1 MTNYRRI
8 MSRLITVLL
17 PALLLATTFCTVAA
31 TGRVVK
37 VLPHFL
43 DLKGRHALSPSLY
56 ERDAYQ
62 NQLRQN
68 PEQRSGVRFDILWRV
83 RAKAATS
90 LKLKVE
96 IRGIAQGNLPSE
108 KVLEK
113 EVKSGAGS
121 RWTPITLGGDDFK
134 AIGEVTAWRVS
145 LWEGD
150 QLIAEQKS
158 FLW

>member
-1 MTNYRRI
+1 MRRFFLFFFVAVVV
-8 MSRLITVLL
+8 ST
-17 PALLLATTFCTVAA
+17 ALSAAAA

-37 VLPHFL
+37 VLPHFQ
-43 DLKGRHALSPSLY
+43 DHKGRRALSPSLY

-62 NQLRQN
+62 SYLRQH
-68 PEQRSGVRFDILWRV
+68 PEERSGVRFDILWRV
-83 RAKAATS
+83 RTKAATS

-96 IRGIAQGNLPSE
+96 IRGIAKGNLPSE
-108 KVLEK
+108 KVLEQ
-113 EVKSGAGS
+113 EVKAGSGS

-145 LWEGD
+145 LWDGD

>member
-1 MTNYRRI
+1 MRRFKTCLVVA
-8 MSRLITVLL
+8 MMVAMAFT
-17 PALLLATTFCTVAA
+17 ATAA
-31 TGRVVK
+31 TGRVMK

-62 NQLRQN
+62 SFLRQN
-68 PEQRSGVRFDILWRV
+68 PGQRSGVGFDIHWRV
-83 RAKAATS
+83 RSKPATS
-90 LKLKVE
+90 LKLKIE
-96 IRGIAQGNLPSE
+96 IRGIAEGNLPSE

-113 EVKSGAGS
+113 EVKAGAGS
-121 RWTPITLGGDDFK
+121 RWTRITLDGENFR

-145 LWEGD
+145 LMEGD
-150 QLIAEQKS
+150 ELIAEQES

>member
-8 MSRLITVLL
+8 MSRLITGLL
-17 PALLLATTFCTVAA
+17 PALLLATTFSTVAA

-68 PEQRSGVRFDILWRV
+68 PEQRSGVRFDILWQV

>member
-1 MTNYRRI
+1 MRRF
-8 MSRLITVLL
+8 STCLL
-17 PALLLATTFCTVAA
+17 PALLFATTLTVTAA

-62 NQLRQN
+62 TYLRQH
-68 PEQRSGVRFDILWRV
+68 PEERSGVRFDIHWRV
-83 RAKAATS
+83 RTKSATS

-108 KVLEK
+108 KVIEK

-121 RWTPITLGGDDFK
+121 RWTPITLAGDDFK
-134 AIGEVTAWRVS
+134 TIGEVTAWRVS

-150 QLIAEQKS
+150 QLIVEQNS

>member
-1 MTNYRRI
+1 MRRW
-8 MSRLITVLL
+8 LTVNLL
-17 PALLLATTFCTVAA
+17 AGLLATTFAATAA

-62 NQLRQN
+62 AQLRKH
-68 PEQRSGVRFDILWRV
+68 PEQRSGLRFDIQWRV
-83 RAKAATS
+83 RTRGATN
-90 LKLKVE
+90 LKLKLE
-96 IRGIAQGNLPSE
+96 MRGIARGKLPTE
-108 KVLEK
+108 QTLETA
-113 EVKSGAGS
+113 VKGGY
-121 RWTPITLGGDDFK
+121 RWTAITLSSDDYK
-134 AIGEVTAWRVS
+134 TLGEVTAWRVS

-150 QLIAEQKS
+150 QLIGEQES

>member
-1 MTNYRRI
+1 M
-8 MSRLITVLL
+8 
-17 PALLLATTFCTVAA
+17 
-31 TGRVVK
+31 
-37 VLPHFL
+37 
-43 DLKGRHALSPSLY
+43 
-56 ERDAYQ
+56 
-62 NQLRQN
+62 
-68 PEQRSGVRFDILWRV
+68 RFDIHWRV
-83 RAKAATS
+83 RTKSTIG

-108 KVLEK
+108 KVLER
-113 EVKSGAGS
+113 EVKPSAGS
-121 RWTPITLGGDDFK
+121 RWTPITLEGDDFK

>member
-1 MTNYRRI
+1 MRR
-8 MSRLITVLL
+8 SFTVCL
-17 PALLLATTFCTVAA
+17 PALLLAMTFSAAAA

-62 NQLRQN
+62 AYLRRH
-68 PEQRSGVRFDILWRV
+68 PEERSGLRFDILSRV
-83 RAKAATS
+83 RTRGATN

-96 IRGIAQGNLPSE
+96 TRGIAEGSLPSE
-108 KVLEK
+108 KTIEST
-113 EVKSGAGS
+113 VKSGSGS
-121 RWTPITLGGDDFK
+121 RWTAITLSGDDYK
-134 AIGEVTAWRVS
+134 ALGEVTAWRVS

-150 QLIAEQKS
+150 QLIGEQKS

>member
-1 MTNYRRI
+1 MRRVVTL
-8 MSRLITVLL
+8 MLSVLM
-17 PALLLATTFCTVAA
+17 LATTLSAAAA
-31 TGRVVK
+31 TGRVAK

-43 DLKGRHALSPSLY
+43 DQKGRHALSPSLY

-62 NQLRQN
+62 SYLRRH
-68 PEQRSGVRFDILWRV
+68 PEQRSGLRFDILWRV
-83 RAKAATS
+83 RTRSPAN

-96 IRGIAQGNLPSE
+96 MRGVAQGHLPSE
-108 KVLEK
+108 KTLEQ

-121 RWTPITLGGDDFK
+121 RWTAITLSSDDFK
-134 AIGEVTAWRVS
+134 ALGEVTAWRVS
-145 LWEGD
+145 LWVDD

>member
-17 PALLLATTFCTVAA
+17 PALLLATTFSTVAA

>member
-1 MTNYRRI
+1 MRRWQ
-8 MSRLITVLL
+8 TLL
-17 PALLLATTFCTVAA
+17 PAALLLVTALSSTAA

-62 NQLRQN
+62 AQLRGH
-68 PEQRSGVRFDILWRV
+68 PEQRSGLRFDILSRV
-83 RAKAATS
+83 RTRNAVN
-90 LKLKVE
+90 LRLKVE
-96 IRGIAQGNLPSE
+96 MRGIAQGNLPSE
-108 KVLEK
+108 RTLEK
-113 EVKSGAGS
+113 ELKSSGGS
-121 RWTPITLGGDDFK
+121 RWTAVNLSSEDYKALGE
-134 AIGEVTAWRVS
+134 ITAWRVT

-150 QLIAEQKS
+150 QLIGEQKS

>member
-1 MTNYRRI
+1 MMVAMAFT
-8 MSRLITVLL
+8 
-17 PALLLATTFCTVAA
+17 ATAA
-31 TGRVVK
+31 TGRVMK

-62 NQLRQN
+62 SFLRQN
-68 PEQRSGVRFDILWRV
+68 PGQRSGVRFDIHWRV
-83 RAKAATS
+83 RTKPATN

-96 IRGIAQGNLPSE
+96 IRGIAEGNLPSE

-113 EVKSGAGS
+113 DVKAGAGS
-121 RWTPITLGGDDFK
+121 HWTRITLDGENFR

-145 LWEGD
+145 LMEGD

>member
-1 MTNYRRI
+1 MRRPN
-8 MSRLITVLL
+8 LVLL
-17 PALLLATTFCTVAA
+17 LALLLATGLSA
-31 TGRVVK
+31 TATTGKVMK

-62 NQLRQN
+62 SQLRQH
-68 PEQRSGVRFDILWRV
+68 PEQRSGVRFDVHWRA
-83 RAKAATS
+83 RTKTATT

-96 IRGIAQGNLPSE
+96 IRGIAQGSLPSE
-108 KVLEK
+108 KVLAQD
-113 EVKSGAGS
+113 VRTGAGS
-121 RWTPITLGGDDFK
+121 RWTAFTLAGEDYK

-150 QLIAEQKS
+150 ELVAEQKS

>member
-1 MTNYRRI
+1 MRR
-8 MSRLITVLL
+8 LFTVLL
-17 PALLLATTFCTVAA
+17 PAILLATTLSATAA

-62 NQLRQN
+62 AQLRRH
-68 PEQRSGVRFDILWRV
+68 PEQRSGLRFDVLTRV
-83 RAKAATS
+83 RTPGAAN
-90 LKLKVE
+90 LMLKVE
-96 IRGIAQGNLPSE
+96 IRGIAQGKLPSE
-108 KVLEK
+108 KTLESA
-113 EVKSGAGS
+113 VKGGSGS
-121 RWTPITLGGDDFK
+121 RWTAITLSRDDFK
-134 AIGEVTAWRVS
+134 VLGEVTAWRAS

-150 QLIAEQKS
+150 QLIGEQKS

>member
-1 MTNYRRI
+1 MRR
-8 MSRLITVLL
+8 SLISGLQVFLL
-17 PALLLATTFCTVAA
+17 MTTFTAAAA

-37 VLPHFL
+37 VLPHYL

-62 NQLRQN
+62 AQLRRH
-68 PEQRSGVRFDILWRV
+68 PEQRSGMRFDILWRV
-83 RAKAATS
+83 RTS
-90 LKLKVE
+90 ASTSIKLKLE
-96 IRGIAQGNLPSE
+96 MRGIAKGNLPSE

-113 EVKSGAGS
+113 EVKSGVGG
-121 RWTPITLGGDDFK
+121 RWTTIKLSSDDYK
-134 AIGEVTAWRVS
+134 SLGEVTAWRVS

-150 QLIAEQKS
+150 QLIGEQKS

>member
-1 MTNYRRI
+1 MRR
-8 MSRLITVLL
+8 LFTVLL
-17 PALLLATTFCTVAA
+17 PAILLATTLSATAA

-62 NQLRQN
+62 AQLRRN
-68 PEQRSGVRFDILWRV
+68 PEQRSGLRFDVLTRV
-83 RAKAATS
+83 RTPGGAKLMLT
-90 LKLKVE
+90 VD
-96 IRGIAQGNLPSE
+96 IRGIAQGWLPSD
-108 KVLEK
+108 KTLESA
-113 EVKSGAGS
+113 VKGGSGS
-121 RWTPITLGGDDFK
+121 RWTAITLSRDDFK
-134 AIGEVTAWRVS
+134 VLGEVTAWRAS

-150 QLIAEQKS
+150 QLIGEQKS

>member
-1 MTNYRRI
+1 MRRFL
-8 MSRLITVLL
+8 SLLLVLL
-17 PALLLATTFCTVAA
+17 LTTFSATAA
-31 TGRVVK
+31 TGRVIK

-62 NQLRQN
+62 SQLRQH
-68 PEQRSGVRFDILWRV
+68 PEQRSGVRFDIHWRV
-83 RAKAATS
+83 RTKTATN

-113 EVKSGAGS
+113 DVKSSAGS

>member
-1 MTNYRRI
+1 M
-8 MSRLITVLL
+8 
-17 PALLLATTFCTVAA
+17 ALMATGA
-31 TGRVVK
+31 TGRVMK
-37 VLPHFL
+37 VLPQFL
-43 DLKGRHALSPSLY
+43 DLKGRSALSPSLY

-62 NQLRQN
+62 SQLRQN
-68 PEQRSGVRFDILWRV
+68 PEQRSGVRFNIHWRV
-83 RAKAATS
+83 RTKSATA

-96 IRGIAQGNLPSE
+96 IRGIAQGSLPSE

-113 EVKSGAGS
+113 DAKSGAGS
-121 RWTPITLGGDDFK
+121 RWTAITLEGEDYK

>member
-1 MTNYRRI
+1 MRRLLTI
-8 MSRLITVLL
+8 LL
-17 PALLLATTFCTVAA
+17 PVLLLAMTFSAAAA

-62 NQLRQN
+62 FYLRRH
-68 PEQRSGVRFDILWRV
+68 PEQRSGLRFDILWRV
-83 RAKAATS
+83 RTRGATN

-96 IRGIAQGNLPSE
+96 TRGIAEGNLPSE
-108 KVLEK
+108 KTLERA
-113 EVKSGAGS
+113 VKGGSGS
-121 RWTPITLGGDDFK
+121 RWTSITLSSDDYK
-134 AIGEVTAWRVS
+134 ALGEVTAWRVS

-150 QLIAEQKS
+150 QLVAEQKS

>member
-1 MTNYRRI
+1 MRRVFI
-8 MSRLITVLL
+8 VLL
-17 PALLLATTFCTVAA
+17 PAFLLVMTISATAA

-62 NQLRQN
+62 AHLRRY
-68 PEQRSGVRFDILWRV
+68 PKQRSGLRFDILWRV
-83 RAKAATS
+83 RTRGAAD

-96 IRGIAQGNLPSE
+96 MRGIAEGNLPSE
-108 KVLEK
+108 RTLTSA
-113 EVKSGAGS
+113 VKGGSGS
-121 RWTPITLGGDDFK
+121 RWT
-134 AIGEVTAWRVS
+134 AIALSSADYWALGEVTAWRVS

-150 QLIAEQKS
+150 QLIAERKS